1 MKVSKIFFCGW
12 FPDAAKIKVKMLYA
26 TAKESFRSY
35 LDLNGKDIYIT
46 TYDEV
51 NV

>member
-35 LDLNGKDIYIT
+35 LDLNGKDINIT
-46 TYDEV
+46 THDEV
-51 NV
+51 KV